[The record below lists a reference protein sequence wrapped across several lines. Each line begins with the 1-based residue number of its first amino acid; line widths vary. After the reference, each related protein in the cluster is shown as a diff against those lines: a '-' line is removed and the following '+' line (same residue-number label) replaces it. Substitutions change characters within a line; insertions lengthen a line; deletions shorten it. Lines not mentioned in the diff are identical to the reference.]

1 VNGKEITIEDL
12 TIGYQMDPYEID
24 ADTMVTPATLSL
36 AGLVWSTV
44 AQGVKPTLQL
54 LNYRKGK
61 I

>member
-1 VNGKEITIEDL
+1 MI
-12 TIGYQMDPYEID
+12 
-24 ADTMVTPATLSL
+24 TPAVLSL
-36 AGLVWSTV
+36 VGLVWPTV